1 LPRTKAPWE
10 KERKLI
16 IKAQEDTD
24 PRYGHKPE
32 ERPFQDYMRFGVINL
47 DKPAGPSSHEVTAW
61 VKRILGVGHAGHGGT
76 LDPKVTGVLPVA
88 LEEATKIV
96 QALLL
101 SGKEYVCV
109 MRLHSEASENRVMS
123 VLEEFQGTIYQRPPL
138 RASVKHQLRT
148 RKIYYAEFLEID
160 GKNVLFKAGCEG
172 GTYIRKLCYDLGEA
186 LGTGA
191 HMQELRR
198 TRAGPFTEGEGMMS
212 LYDVSYYSDLWK
224 QKNDENA
231 LRRFVFP
238 MERALELLPRVF
250 VRDSAV
256 DALCHGARLAAPGVL
271 SLEADVKRGDAV
283 AVFTQKGEAVAW
295 AKALAGTEE
304 ILAMEHGLVA
314 QVQRVLM
321 ERETYPKMWRSE

>member
-1 LPRTKAPWE
+1 MPRTLAPWE
-10 KERKLI
+10 KERKLVV
-16 IKAQEDTD
+16 KAQEDTD
-24 PRYGHKPE
+24 SHYGHKPE
-32 ERPFQDYMRFGVINL
+32 ERPIQDYVRFGVINL
-47 DKPAGPSSHEVTAW
+47 DKPSGPSSHEVTAW

-88 LEEATKIV
+88 LEEATKVV

-109 MRLHSEASENRVMS
+109 MRLHSEASENRVKT

-148 RKIYYAEFLEID
+148 RKIYYADFLEME

-186 LGTGA
+186 LGSGA

-198 TRAGPFTEGEGMMS
+198 TRAGPFTESEGLVN
-212 LYDVSYYSDLWK
+212 LYDVAYYFDLWK
-224 QKNDENA
+224 QKGDESA
-231 LRRFVFP
+231 LKQFVFP
-238 MERALELLPRVF
+238 MERALGLLPRVF

-256 DALCHGARLAAPGVL
+256 DAVCHGASLAAPGVL
-271 SLEADVKRGDAV
+271 SLDADVKRGDAV
-283 AVFTQKGEAVAW
+283 AVFTQKNEAVAW
-295 AKALAGTEE
+295 AKALAGIEE

-314 QVQRVLM
+314 KVQRVLM
-321 ERETYPKMWRSE
+321 ERGTYPKMWRSE